1 MKDFNLDT
9 NPKIKSGFKIPDQYF
24 EQLET
29 KIIAKVE
36 QKETRVV
43 SIFHKKQ
50 LWISSIA
57 AVLLVMIA
65 FPIYLNMAKS
75 KATIETSSLESYL
88 STEFSTYELVDKL
101 SDDDISTLENS
112 ITLNNDAVEAYLL
125 ETQNLDYY
133 LNE

>member
-1 MKDFNLDT
+1 MKGFNLDT

-24 EQLET
+24 DQFES
-29 KIIAKVE
+29 KIMTQIDR
-36 QKETRVV
+36 KEIRVV

-65 FPIYLNMAKS
+65 FPIYFNMAKS
-75 KATIETSSLESYL
+75 KTTIETLSLESYL

-112 ITLNNDAVEAYLL
+112 ITLNSDAVEAYLL

>member
-9 NPKIKSGFKIPDQYF
+9 NPKIKSGFKIPENYF

-29 KIIAKVE
+29 KIMEKVE
-36 QKETRVV
+36 PKETRVV
-43 SIFHKKQ
+43 SIFYKKQ

-57 AVLLVMIA
+57 AILLVMIA
-65 FPIYLNMAKS
+65 FPIYTNLAKN
-75 KATIETSSLESYL
+75 KTAIETSTLENYL
-88 STEFSTYELVDKL
+88 SSEFSTYELVDKL

-133 LNE
+133 LTE